1 MSQEGLP
8 KRRSTFRDERGLEA
22 WSTLLRFFNLL
33 RKAAAARLEPVDL
46 SDEELVVLICLAHT
60 GALSQWGRS
69 DARAS
74 CTRGD

>member
-1 MSQEGLP
+1 VSQQGLP
-8 KRRSTFRDERGLEA
+8 KRRSTFRDGRGLEA

-33 RKAAAARLEPVDL
+33 RKAAAETLDPVDL